1 VKIPFN
7 LPWSLPCK
15 VTVTQVIGS
24 AETEGVHHMAS
35 KWSLDLLN
43 RACAAVE
50 EEKSRALAVHDPK
63 LVLEEFLQKVMDEP
77 SEEDAVHDAYR
88 VYYGIA
94 CIAMLADSAA
104 SSHALVPKLERIIK
118 SLLLRNKVKP
128 RKSQLGHVYRQV
140 AEILGYYYCQKG
152 DLDTA
157 IWEVSIG
164 HTLAQGS
171 SQKPGEISQFTYAH
185 LALNNG
191 SAMLACALFRQ
202 LREAT
207 KSKFWYQ
214 VALAGEIKSLRLAGQ
229 HGFIPALL
237 QELNSLTIHPRV
249 LEHVQWE
256 NFINNVPDNIDA
268 WIAAQDDSSIR
279 PSLAVRL
286 ALWLYAQPNPSSHL
300 DTIKKLRKHRGFF
313 KKLVLDQKTKVAI
326 RAWEVIDTLYDVSIP
341 FEVRLRHA
349 STVMEMNSKMYIDA
363 RSLTLVALHR
373 WVMRNSQS
381 HLSLLVEEEYRSLSL
396 RLSHGMHTDV
406 LNLMESG
413 NKGRRILQDI
423 FPLDYTAGLPTPSVS
438 RSVGLQAE
446 LVLMDDEIKTE
457 TEFSLSWGA

>member
-1 VKIPFN
+1 
-7 LPWSLPCK
+7 
-15 VTVTQVIGS
+15 
-24 AETEGVHHMAS
+24 MAS

-43 RACAAVE
+43 KACMAVE
-50 EEKSRALAVHDPK
+50 DEKAQALAERDPK

-77 SEEDAVHDAYR
+77 ETEDPVHDAYR

-104 SSHALVPKLERIIK
+104 TSHALVPKLERIIK

-171 SQKPGEISQFTYAH
+171 SQKPAEISQFTYAH

-191 SAMLACALFRQ
+191 SAMLACSLFRQ
-202 LREAT
+202 LKEGT
-207 KSKFWYQ
+207 GSKFWYQ
-214 VALAGEIKSLRLAGQ
+214 VALVGEIKSLRLAG
-229 HGFIPALL
+229 HRALIPDLL
-237 QELNSLTIHPRV
+237 KDLNSLPAHARV
-249 LEHVQWE
+249 KEHTLWE
-256 NFINNVPDNIDA
+256 NLMHSLPHNLDT
-268 WIAAQDDSSIR
+268 WITEQDEDTMR

-286 ALWLYAQPNPSSHL
+286 ALWLYAQPNPAQHL

-313 KKLVLDQKTKVAI
+313 KKLVMDQKTKVAI
-326 RAWEVIDTLYDVSIP
+326 RAWEVLDTLYDSSIP

-349 STVMEMNSKMYIDA
+349 SSLMEMIGKMYIDA
-363 RSLTLVALHR
+363 RSMTLVALHR

-381 HLSLLVEEEYRSLSL
+381 HLSLLVEEEYRSFSL
-396 RLSHGMHTDV
+396 RLSQGMNSDV
-406 LNLMESG
+406 LGLMDQST
-413 NKGRRILQDI
+413 KGRRILQDI
-423 FPLDYTAGLPTPSVS
+423 FPASYGVGIPAPSVS
-438 RSVGLQAE
+438 RSVGLHTE
-446 LVLMDDEIKTE
+446 LLGADDERQVE
-457 TEFSLSWGA
+457 TPQFSLSWGA

>member
-1 VKIPFN
+1 
-7 LPWSLPCK
+7 
-15 VTVTQVIGS
+15 
-24 AETEGVHHMAS
+24 MAS

-43 RACAAVE
+43 KACAAVE
-50 EEKSRALAVHDPK
+50 DEKAQALAERDPK

-77 SEEDAVHDAYR
+77 EAEDPVHDAYR

-171 SQKPGEISQFTYAH
+171 SQKAGEISQFTYAH

-191 SAMLACALFRQ
+191 SAMLAGSLFRQ
-202 LREAT
+202 LKEGTGSR
-207 KSKFWYQ
+207 FWYQ
-214 VALAGEIKSLRLAGQ
+214 VALVGEIKSLRLAGQ
-229 HGFIPALL
+229 HTYIPELL
-237 QELNSLTIHPRV
+237 SDLNSLPGHARV
-249 LEHVQWE
+249 KEHTLWE
-256 NFINNVPDNIDA
+256 NLMQDMPENLDA
-268 WIAAQDDSSIR
+268 WIAAQDEDTMR

-286 ALWLYAQPNPSSHL
+286 ALWLYAQQNPTAHL
-300 DTIKKLRKHRGFF
+300 DTIKRLRKYRSFF
-313 KKLVLDQKTKVAI
+313 KKIVLDQKTKVAI
-326 RAWEVIDTLYDVSIP
+326 RAWEVIDTLYDSSIP

-349 STVMEMNSKMYIDA
+349 SSVMEMIGKMYIDA
-363 RSLTLVALHR
+363 RCMTLVALHR

-396 RLSHGMHTDV
+396 RLSQGMSSDV
-406 LNLMESG
+406 LNLMD
-413 NKGRRILQDI
+413 NAAKGRRILQDL
-423 FPLDYTAGLPTPSVS
+423 FPASYGASAPAPSIS
-438 RSVGLQAE
+438 RSVGLHTE
-446 LVLMDDEIKTE
+446 LMHADDERQLE
-457 TEFSLSWGA
+457 SPQFSLSWGA